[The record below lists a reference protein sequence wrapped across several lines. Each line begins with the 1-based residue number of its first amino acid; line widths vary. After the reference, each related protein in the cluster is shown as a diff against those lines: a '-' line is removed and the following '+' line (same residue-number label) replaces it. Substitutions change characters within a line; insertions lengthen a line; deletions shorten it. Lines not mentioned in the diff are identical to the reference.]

1 MLTGLAVR
9 AAEPDTS
16 GLIVQIENDLAGFFL
31 DEALKKAEKLDNEAY
46 RTFYQATVL
55 FYRYAASLD
64 PQHVLAFRSNWKS
77 YEEALGKM
85 PDTDPLKGV
94 MIAEL
99 HCKRAGIEFMDG
111 KNLTAVR
118 YAQSCRNHIRRNESQ
133 FPDNI
138 EQRKILGLFNVVFGA
153 VPRKYQWLSNMLGYR
168 GDIEAGMQQ
177 LEAAAQQSRL
187 LRLEAELII
196 FYIEKGMLSREK
208 EAVAR
213 MERIRKERGPNM
225 LIDYSLG
232 AAYLNLKQNEKALEI
247 LSRREQYA
255 GDARVFFIPFWD
267 YLTGRAYYFK
277 ADYQRA
283 QIYFSRFL
291 KGNKGSLFR
300 TDATFR
306 LGMALTLN
314 GSYGLGQHFFQQLA
328 TGSTSGFDEDEY
340 AEYMAAQYAAKE
352 PDATVKTLFRARNYF
367 DGGYYDKATAILSDL
382 QTRISQLS
390 IAEKTEFHYRYAR
403 VLHGQG
409 KFDQALEQYQRCI
422 EQPATDQLWLQ
433 VYAHFYQGEI
443 ARARDEKEKAR
454 ELYKKALGFNKYFY
468 QAGLE
473 NRCKAALAS
482 LRGK

>member
-1 MLTGLAVR
+1 MLSAAPALA
-9 AAEPDTS
+9 ADPDTS
-16 GLIVQIENDLAGFFL
+16 GLVTQIENDLASFRL
-31 DEALKKAEKLDNEAY
+31 DDALKKAEKLESEAY
-46 RTFYQATVL
+46 RSFYQATAL
-55 FYRYAASLD
+55 FYKYVSSLD
-64 PQHVLAFRSNWKS
+64 VQYVLAFRSNWKS
-77 YEEALGKM
+77 YESALATM
-85 PDTDPLKGV
+85 ADTDPLKAV

-99 HCKRAGIEFMDG
+99 NCKRAGIEFMDG

-138 EQRKILGLFNVVFGA
+138 EQRKILGLFNIVFSS

-168 GDIEAGMQQ
+168 GDIETGLRQ
-177 LEAAAQQSRL
+177 LEEASQQSKL

-196 FYIEKGMLSREK
+196 FYVEKGMLSREK
-208 EAVAR
+208 EAVDR
-213 MERIRKERGPNM
+213 MERIRKQRGPNM

-232 AAYLNLKQNEKALEI
+232 AAYLNLKQNEKALEV

-267 YLTGRAYYFK
+267 YLMGRGYYFK

-291 KGNKGSLFR
+291 KGNKGTLFR

-314 GSYGLGQHFFQQLA
+314 DNYALGQHFFRQLA
-328 TGSTSGFDEDEY
+328 SGTTSGFDEDEY
-340 AEYMAAQYAAKE
+340 AQYMAAQYAETA
-352 PDATVKTLFRARNYF
+352 PGATIKALFRARNYF
-367 DGGYYDKATAILSDL
+367 DGGYYDLATAILNDL
-382 QTRISQLS
+382 QGRVSQLND
-390 IAEKTEFHYRYAR
+390 AEKTELHYRYAR

-409 KFDQALEQYQRCI
+409 KSDQAIEQYQRCI

-433 VYAHFYQGEI
+433 VYAHFYLGEI
-443 ARARDEKEKAR
+443 ARARGEKEKAR
-454 ELYKKALGFNKYFY
+454 ELYRKALGFNKYFY

-473 NRCKAALAS
+473 NRCKASMAS